1 MFCQLVF
8 TNTYGLMVMSEKG
21 MDAYRGSGER
31 LVGN

>member
-1 MFCQLVF
+1 MFCQLMF
-8 TNTYGLMVMSEKG
+8 TYGLMVMSEKG

>member
-8 TNTYGLMVMSEKG
+8 TYDLMVMSGKG
-21 MDAYRGSGER
+21 MVAYRGSGKR

>member
-8 TNTYGLMVMSEKG
+8 TYGLMVMSGKG
-21 MDAYRGSGER
+21 VVAYRDSWER